1 LFILNIKSRGKNAT
15 LSVIL
20 AGIFLF
26 SLIDCLASAT
36 LAEPTIIAKH
46 LYAEV
51 DTDEDFSPI
60 LTSLNLNPKEITKKN
75 DTKNMDFDN
84 YTASEHTSVS
94 GSSFNLTQTLLSN
107 ERFENESSFLF
118 DVSANL
124 TLNIAG
130 ISNGGISNGGISY
143 GGAVRAG
150 SEVTGDF
157 NGDGS
162 DDLAIGVPFED
173 EEIGGST
180 LLDFPI
186 TNVTAS
192 GNDGNLPQNV
202 LDSNL
207 STRWSSLGIGQFITA
222 DLGSIKKISN
232 VDIAWYKGNERQN
245 HFVIATSS
253 DGTTFT
259 DRLNGDSSGTTVSAE
274 EYTIPSINARYVKVT
289 VNGNTQNDWASIT
302 ELDILGPSASHTIF
316 DSGAVNVIYGSSKG
330 LSSAITSQGDGR
342 ADQIWTQAITVG
354 IEPYDSFGYALA
366 TGDFNNDGFS
376 DLAIGVPREDIGTNI
391 PDAGAVN
398 VIYGSSAG
406 LSATGNQVWTQNSQG
421 IQGRAGAGDWFG
433 YALATGDLD
442 NDGFSD
448 LAIGVPREWVIGD
461 ATEAGVV
468 NIIYGS
474 SSGLN
479 ATAKF
484 SPYLTQLDVPS
495 HPQYSDIE
503 AGDWFGATL
512 TTGYFND
519 DDYSDL
525 AVGAPRE
532 DVGIVRDAG
541 QVDVYHGSSEGLNYS
556 FGEREQTWRQNST
569 GLDYPEHGDLF
580 GSALATGDFDNDT
593 ISDLAIGVIGEDIEP
608 IGSIINDAGAVN
620 VIYGSL
626 NGLQAIEYPPGVGRV
641 AQVWTQDSFGIEGY
655 AEVGDIFGAAL
666 ATGDFNKDAISD
678 LAIGVPAE
686 EINTVELVG
695 ATNVIYGSSNGLS
708 PTGLALG
715 NGRADQIWSQNTT
728 NVEDDAE
735 SIDLFGSTLVAGDF
749 NKDGISDLAIGVP
762 LEDVGTIGNAGAVNV
777 IYGSVRNDIAL
788 GGLSAIVPPLGIGRA
803 DQIWSQN
810 SLDIEDSAES
820 SDKFG
825 SSLG

>member
-1 LFILNIKSRGKNAT
+1 LLILNIKRREKNAT
-15 LSVIL
+15 LSAIL
-20 AGIFLF
+20 ADLFLF
-26 SLIDCLASAT
+26 TLIGWLLSITVIEETA
-36 LAEPTIIAKH
+36 IAKH
-46 LYAEV
+46 LYIEV
-51 DTDEDFSPI
+51 VATDEAFSPI
-60 LTSLNLNPKEITKKN
+60 LTSLNVTPEEIIKKN

-84 YTASEHTSVS
+84 YNASEHISVS
-94 GSSFNLTQTLLSN
+94 GSSFNFSQTLVSN
-107 ERFENESSFLF
+107 ERFKNETSFSF
-118 DVSANL
+118 DVSDL
-124 TLNIAG
+124 TPNIAG
-130 ISNGGISNGGISY
+130 SSND
-143 GGAVRAG
+143 AAARAS

-186 TNVTAS
+186 ASVTAS

-202 LDSNL
+202 LDNNL
-207 STRWSSLGIGQFITA
+207 GTRWSSLGIGQFITA

-232 VDIAWYKGNERQN
+232 VDIVWYKGNERQN
-245 HFVIATSS
+245 HFVIATST

-259 DRLNGDSSGTTVSAE
+259 NRLNGNSSGTTANAE
-274 EYTIPSINARYVKVT
+274 AYTIPFINARYVKVT

-302 ELDILGPSASHTIF
+302 ELDILGPSPSHTIF

-330 LSSAITSQGDGR
+330 LSPTTISQGDGR
-342 ADQIWTQAITVG
+342 ADQLWTQAIRLD
-354 IEPYDSFGYALA
+354 IEPHDAFGYALA
-366 TGDFNNDGFS
+366 TGDFDNDGFS
-376 DLAIGVPREDIGTNI
+376 DLAIGVPREDLGPDM

-398 VIYGSSAG
+398 VIYGSLTG

-433 YALATGDLD
+433 YVLATGDFD
-442 NDGFSD
+442 NDGFTD

-461 ATEAGVV
+461 AIEGGVV

-474 SSGLN
+474 SAGLN

-484 SPYLTQLDVPS
+484 SPYLTQLHVPS
-495 HPQYSDIE
+495 HHYSDIE

-512 TTGYFND
+512 TIGYFND
-519 DDYSDL
+519 DGYSDL

-532 DVGIVRDAG
+532 DVGTVRDAG
-541 QVDVYHGSSEGLNYS
+541 QVDVYHGSSEGLNYF
-556 FGEREQTWRQNST
+556 FGDREQTWRQNST
-569 GLDYPEHGDLF
+569 GLDYPENGDLF
-580 GSALATGDFDNDT
+580 GSALATGDFNNDT
-593 ISDLAIGVIGEDIEP
+593 ISDLAIGVIGEDVDP
-608 IGSIINDAGAVN
+608 IGSMVNDAGAVN

-626 NGLQAIEYPPGVGRV
+626 NGLQGIEYPPGVGRP
-641 AQVWTQDSFGIEGY
+641 AQVWTQDSFGIEGN
-655 AEVGDIFGAAL
+655 AEVGEIFGDAL
-666 ATGDFNKDAISD
+666 ATGDFNKDGISD

-708 PTGLALG
+708 PTGLSLG
-715 NGRADQIWSQNTT
+715 NGRADQIWTQNTT

-735 SIDLFGSTLVAGDF
+735 SIDLFGSTLATGDF

-777 IYGSVRNDIAL
+777 IYGSVRNDINL
-788 GGLSAIVPPLGIGRA
+788 GGLSATVPLLGTGRA
-803 DQIWSQN
+803 DQIWTQN

-820 SDKFG
+820 SDNFG

>member
-1 LFILNIKSRGKNAT
+1 MSILVTEVRGKNLILLA
-15 LSVIL
+15 IL
-20 AGIFLF
+20 AGVLLF
-26 SLIDCLASAT
+26 PLAGLLPSTTMTQITMMSNYVYAEPSSNEENSSSMATSFDAKSSGIINNSAT
-36 LAEPTIIAKH
+36 QITNQDSNINKMIRLESASNNTI
-46 LYAEV
+46 
-51 DTDEDFSPI
+51 
-60 LTSLNLNPKEITKKN
+60 TSNNTIDSSKQQSKN
-75 DTKNMDFDN
+75 DTIFI
-84 YTASEHTSVS
+84 
-94 GSSFNLTQTLLSN
+94 SN
-107 ERFENESSFLF
+107 TTNFSN
-118 DVSANL
+118 V
-124 TLNIAG
+124 TG
-130 ISNGGISNGGISY
+130 ISNTAAQGPSG
-143 GGAVRAG
+143 
-150 SEVTGDF
+150 VTGDF

-180 LLDFPI
+180 LLDFHI
-186 TNVTAS
+186 ASVTAS

-207 STRWSSLGIGQFITA
+207 GTRWSSLGIGQFITA

-232 VDIAWYKGNERQN
+232 VDIAWYKGNERQY
-245 HFVIATSS
+245 HFVIATST

-259 DRLNGDSSGTTVSAE
+259 NRLNANSSGTTASPEA
-274 EYTIPSINARYVKVT
+274 YTIPFTSGRYVKVT

-302 ELDILGPSASHTIF
+302 ELDILGPSPSHTIF
-316 DSGAVNVIYGSSKG
+316 DSGAVNVVYGTSKG
-330 LSSAITSQGDGR
+330 LSPTTISQGDGR
-342 ADQIWTQAITVG
+342 ADQIWTQAITAG
-354 IEPYDSFGYALA
+354 IESSDAFGYALA
-366 TGDFNNDGFS
+366 TGDFDNDGFT
-376 DLAIGVPREDIGTNI
+376 DLAIGVPREDIGTDM
-391 PDAGAVN
+391 PDAGAIN
-398 VIYGSSAG
+398 VIYGSSTG

-433 YALATGDLD
+433 YALATGDFD

-461 ATEAGVV
+461 AIEGGVV

-474 SSGLN
+474 SAGLN

-519 DDYSDL
+519 DGYSDL

-532 DVGIVRDAG
+532 DVGTVRNAG

-556 FGEREQTWRQNST
+556 FGDREQTWRQNST
-569 GLDYPEHGDLF
+569 GLDYPEDGDLF
-580 GSALATGDFDNDT
+580 GSALTTGDFDKDG
-593 ISDLAIGVIGEDIEP
+593 ISDLAIGVIGEDVNP
-608 IGSIINDAGAVN
+608 IGSMVNDAGAVN

-626 NGLQAIEYPPGVGRV
+626 NGLQVIEYPPGVGRV
-641 AQVWTQDSFGIEGY
+641 AQVWTQDSFGIEGNS
-655 AEVGDIFGAAL
+655 EVGDIFGDAL
-666 ATGDFNKDAISD
+666 ATGDFNKDGISD
-678 LAIGVPAE
+678 LAIGVSAE

-695 ATNVIYGSSNGLS
+695 AVNVIYGSSNGLS
-708 PTGLALG
+708 PTGLTLG
-715 NGRADQIWSQNTT
+715 NGRADQVWTQNTT

-735 SIDLFGSTLVAGDF
+735 SIDLFGSALATGDF

-762 LEDVGTIGNAGAVNV
+762 LEDVDTIGNAGAVNV
-777 IYGSVRNDIAL
+777 IYGSVRTDIDL
-788 GGLSAIVPPLGIGRA
+788 GGLSATVPPLGIGRA
-803 DQIWSQN
+803 DQIWTQN

-820 SDKFG
+820 SDNFG